1 MFLSKKLM
9 GAGGAT
15 GSGGGGSETVYS
27 ADLTNASP
35 DNVELYVGSNIPAP
49 RGMAFNSDGSELVI
63 LCSSTDKYHTYSLS
77 NNYLITGTVTYL
89 GASRTLSTGRNNPFG
104 MCFGKNGERLYNT
117 DGNDKVLEYH
127 IPSADAYDVSEATY
141 QGIGQEYNTNSFE
154 TFPTG
159 LRFNPDG
166 TKMYIVGNTGNDITE
181 VALSTAWD
189 VSTGTTS
196 SIVSFSV
203 YFQDNAPSDLEF
215 NSNGTKMYVIG
226 RATDDVF
233 QYSLTTA
240 YDLSTAS
247 YDNISYSPP
256 SSVDDANH
264 EGILFNPTYTKMFL
278 VGRSSD
284 KVQQYS
290 CD

>member
-1 MFLSKKLM
+1 MLANMLQ
-9 GAGGAT
+9 GAGGN
-15 GSGGGGSETVYS
+15 GGSETVYS

-35 DNVELYVGSNIPAP
+35 DNVELDVSSNIPAP

-63 LCSSTDKYHTYSLS
+63 LCSSTDKYHTYSLQ

-117 DGNDKVLEYH
+117 DNNDKVLEYH
-127 IPSADAYDVSEATY
+127 IPSSDAYDVSQATY
-141 QGIGQEYNTNSFE
+141 QGTGQEYDTNSFE

-166 TKMYIVGNTGNDITE
+166 TKMYIVGNTGDDITE
-181 VALSTAWD
+181 VALDEAWD

-203 YFQDNAPSDLEF
+203 ASQDNAPSDLEF

-233 QYSLTTA
+233 QYSLTA

-247 YDNISYSPP
+247 YDNVSYSPP

>member
-1 MFLSKKLM
+1 MSVQQ
-9 GAGGAT
+9 ADDV
-15 GSGGGGSETVYS
+15 VYS

-35 DNVELYVGSNIPAP
+35 DNVELAVGSDIPAP

-63 LCSSTDKYHTYSLS
+63 VCSSTDKFHTYSLQ
-77 NNYLITGTVTYL
+77 NNYLLTGTVTYL
-89 GASRTLSTGRNNPFG
+89 GTSRTLAAGRANPFG

-117 DGNDKVLEYH
+117 DGADKVLEYH
-127 IPSADAYDVSEATY
+127 IPSADAYDVAEATY
-141 QGIGQEYNTNSFE
+141 QSNSQDYDTNSWE

-166 TKMYIVGNTGNDITE
+166 TKMYIVGNTGDDITE

-203 YFQDNAPSDLEF
+203 ASQDNAPSDLEF
-215 NSNGTKMYVIG
+215 NSDGTKMYVIG
-226 RATDDVF
+226 RDTDDVF
-233 QYSLTTA
+233 QYGLTTA